1 MGETL
6 LEHSFLTSSMVGL
19 GLIDTTLGLFIGS
32 VTASDK
38 SSRVLEEN
46 VVSSCFTLV
55 LGTVLAP
62 LDFFTFMS
70 GGCSRSI
77 IFLRVLILALY
88 LSSIHLKDCLSSPLL
103 LPSRYLSNLLMIKS
117 RDHEVCSFIQR
128 MRIDISHGTSQ
139 PLLVQNPNTLSTY
152 VVRYRV

>member
-55 LGTVLAP
+55 LGTVPVLAP

-70 GGCSRSI
+70 GGCSRSNYP
-77 IFLRVLILALY
+77 FESDHSSLIL
-88 LSSIHLKDCLSSPLL
+88 IFHTFK
-103 LPSRYLSNLLMIKS
+103 R
-117 RDHEVCSFIQR
+117 
-128 MRIDISHGTSQ
+128 
-139 PLLVQNPNTLSTY
+139 LLVIPSASTIAIFQ
-152 VVRYRV
+152 

>member
-1 MGETL
+1 MLDGIMGETL

-38 SSRVLEEN
+38 SSRVLDEN

-55 LGTVLAP
+55 LRTVLAP

-70 GGCSRSI
+70 GG
-77 IFLRVLILALY
+77 
-88 LSSIHLKDCLSSPLL
+88 
-103 LPSRYLSNLLMIKS
+103 
-117 RDHEVCSFIQR
+117 
-128 MRIDISHGTSQ
+128 
-139 PLLVQNPNTLSTY
+139 
-152 VVRYRV
+152 